1 MRTKNVFIRAFG
13 EIIQLWK
20 KAYALTLL
28 NAIFERSIP
37 FINIIYMS
45 RVLSLLTQQEFEAVV
60 NNIIQYLIIFGLFQ
74 IGSSLISPQMEQH
87 LELLRREM
95 MHRPYEK
102 MIQMSF
108 HYADQSDT
116 HDKIHQINRD
126 MYHNNSSMVSIAF
139 KIRYL
144 IEDCVSLIWVVIL
157 LAPLW
162 TINEVSIVSNWDW
175 VNRQWLNI
183 ILIFLIVIGVS
194 LQVFLMRKVYQSLNE
209 TSEEVIERNA
219 LYYYLYMK
227 LSDAESGKEIRLYN
241 LLDATKKIIFNQA
254 EAAINWERNYRHKE
268 MSYSL
273 VSNLLSQ
280 FLTLAIY
287 AMVGI
292 RVLLGSLPI
301 ELLIQLSGALNA
313 LISSL
318 SRVITFFSIFSQ
330 TAPLERY
337 YEIMDYPDETSQ
349 GSIHVEKRLD
359 NDFQL
364 SVDDLSFSYPESERT
379 ILKAIN
385 QAFEVGKKYAIVGE
399 NGSGKTTFIKLL
411 MRLYEP
417 SEGHVKL
424 NTINANKYKLTEFYK
439 LFSVVFQD
447 YRLLSFKLGQNI
459 AVNQQYDAE
468 LARQSLSHVEL
479 DDFVAGLP
487 FDLETYLG
495 NEFESEGVNLSGGQA
510 QKVAMARAL
519 YKDAPIMILDE
530 PTAALDPIAEFEIYQ
545 MFSQMTKEKTAFYI
559 SHRLSSC
566 RFCDEILVFDKGEIV
581 QRGSHEELLNEDG
594 KYRQLWYAQ
603 AQYYQ

>member
-13 EIIQLWK
+13 EIIQLGK

-385 QAFEVGKKYAIVGE
+385 QVFVVGKKYAIVGE

-594 KYRQLWYAQ
+594 KYRQLWHAQ

>member
-13 EIIQLWK
+13 EIIQLGK

-385 QAFEVGKKYAIVGE
+385 QVFVVGKKYAIVGE

>member
-74 IGSSLISPQMEQH
+74 IGSSLISPQTEQH

-385 QAFEVGKKYAIVGE
+385 QVFVVGKKYAIVGE

-594 KYRQLWYAQ
+594 KYRQLWHAQ